1 MAVSHRSI
9 CPTLDRSLLPPS
21 SPQSHIKLHQVPPSL
36 KEPKHGAQL
45 SNTAPRQFTSWV
57 SRPLDPR
64 DVTHLP
70 GLSWIDGTM
79 KTAPCGPGGTA
90 VEPLSPTR
98 NPHSHKLGA
107 TYTSS
112 LRCPQVS
119 HCYPEENGVQKGKLK
134 LVDCSDPRESSRSP
148 WFLHLTHASAF
159 EGEGKGDK
167 PCGAP

>member
-9 CPTLDRSLLPPS
+9 CPSLGRSLLPPS

-90 VEPLSPTR
+90 VGPLSPTR

-107 TYTSS
+107 TYTSN
-112 LRCPQVS
+112 LRCPQT
-119 HCYPEENGVQKGKLK
+119 CPL
-134 LVDCSDPRESSRSP
+134 LPRRKWGS
-148 WFLHLTHASAF
+148 
-159 EGEGKGDK
+159 EGETEASGLLRSQRKFQEPLVSPLDS
-167 PCGAP
+167 CICF